1 MKKLSKMTFSSGFS
15 NNHVL
20 MEEVKNIGKVA
31 GCLIVFLKEKS
42 QSIIINLKIFV
53 IHWLTGV
60 YNK

>member
-1 MKKLSKMTFSSGFS
+1 
-15 NNHVL
+15 